1 MYKSIKLKNDND
13 DETDDC
19 NTAESDETIF
29 LQTYAVVLDF
39 YTRDHILTAINLI
52 RLKIRVNNTKGY
64 QKR

>member
-19 NTAESDETIF
+19 NTVESDETIF

-39 YTRDHILTAINLI
+39 YTKHQNFL
-52 RLKIRVNNTKGY
+52 G
-64 QKR
+64 KRPYFNCNELN